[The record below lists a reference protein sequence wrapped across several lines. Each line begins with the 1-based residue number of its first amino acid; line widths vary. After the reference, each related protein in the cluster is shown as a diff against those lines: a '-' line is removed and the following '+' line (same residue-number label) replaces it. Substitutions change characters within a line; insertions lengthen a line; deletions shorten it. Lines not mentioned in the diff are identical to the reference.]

1 MSLIKIINLPTIGD
15 NRGSLVAME
24 AMDKIPFNIK
34 RAYFIFDTQKS
45 VSRGFHAHKD
55 LQQVAVCVAGKCRM
69 TLDNGKKREDVWLD
83 SPNKGIFI
91 DKYIWREMH
100 DFSGD
105 CVLLV
110 LASEH
115 YTDSDYIRSY
125 DQFLRIANQ

>member
-1 MSLIKIINLPTIGD
+1 MSLIKIINFPSIGD

-24 AMDKIPFNIK
+24 TMDKIPFNIK
-34 RAYFIFDTQKS
+34 RAYFILDTQKN

-69 TLDNGKKREDVWLD
+69 TLDDGKKREDVWLD

-91 DKYIWREMH
+91 DKYIWHEMH
-100 DFSGD
+100 DFSED

-110 LASEH
+110 LANEH
-115 YTDSDYIRSY
+115 YIESDYIRSY
-125 DQFLRIANQ
+125 DDFNKAVN